1 VWIADAACVIGD
13 DNICFG
19 ITDEV
24 SVFVIYKNE
33 LRTRVCEDVI
43 DLMLGQARVNRR
55 YNRTG
60 ADDPL

>member
-1 VWIADAACVIGD
+1 V
-13 DNICFG
+13 CFG

-43 DLMLGQARVNRR
+43 DFMLGQARVNRR
-55 YNRTG
+55 YDRAR

>member
-1 VWIADAACVIGD
+1 M
-13 DNICFG
+13 CFG

-33 LRTRVCEDVI
+33 LGTRVCEDVI
-43 DLMLGQARVNRR
+43 DLMLGQARVYRR
-55 YNRTG
+55 YDRTR